1 MERDRGGHR
10 GVKRSSQFGCKSCHV
25 SHPAFAGVRCGR
37 ESVASRS
44 FGEEFRG
51 ERTPSS
57 RPSIRER
64 ESSRARRTRRGATK
78 KKGREGKKKQERGK
92 YRQKTVKAQ
101 LRGQNA
107 GEKKEQQVGEKNIAA
122 RRAVAKNARLP
133 EGTGR

>member
-1 MERDRGGHR
+1 MQILPRFASRVRGGQ
-10 GVKRSSQFGCKSCHV
+10 VRS
-25 SHPAFAGVRCGR
+25 
-37 ESVASRS
+37 
-44 FGEEFRG
+44 
-51 ERTPSS
+51 
-57 RPSIRER
+57 RER
-64 ESSRARRTRRGATK
+64 CIAIVRRGIQRREDTILSAVDKREGEFSRAENETGGDEK
-78 KKGREGKKKQERGK
+78 EREGGEKKQERGK

>member
-1 MERDRGGHR
+1 M
-10 GVKRSSQFGCKSCHV
+10 RS
-25 SHPAFAGVRCGR
+25 
-37 ESVASRS
+37 
-44 FGEEFRG
+44 
-51 ERTPSS
+51 
-57 RPSIRER
+57 RER
-64 ESSRARRTRRGATK
+64 CIAIVRRGIQRREDTILSAVDKREGEFSRAENETGATK